1 MLRVSQLRIKVGV
14 RLDLRKAVYDD
25 STAIDRELS
34 WATVSRPFHFSL
46 RTAEDPDGRAPISP
60 RRRLH
65 AAPARRVVAE
75 VIVQLFC
82 VLSS

>member
-1 MLRVSQLRIKVGV
+1 VSHLKGKAGV
-14 RLDLRKAVYDD
+14 RLDFRKAAYDD
-25 STAIDRELS
+25 STGIDRALS
-34 WATVSRPFHFSL
+34 SATVSRAFHFSL
-46 RTAEDPDGRAPISP
+46 RTAEDPDGRVPISP

-65 AAPARRVVAE
+65 GAPTRRVVAE